1 MKNLW
6 HVNQTCTTDGKEE
19 MDNKWT
25 EADEVETPG
34 QNNSWDMRG
43 SGWGTNGKTDKLR
56 KEWLM
61 AQRTTGTDQIKTHVA

>member
-1 MKNLW
+1 
-6 HVNQTCTTDGKEE
+6 

-43 SGWGTNGKTDKLR
+43 RGWRHKWKNRQVEERVADGTEEHR
-56 KEWLM
+56 
-61 AQRTTGTDQIKTHVA
+61 GTDQIKTQVA